1 MTGSSTP
8 ADLLGLGCV
17 VTAVPIAAFAMDATV
32 ALAAGPW
39 HARRRRLG

>member
-17 VTAVPIAAFAMDATV
+17 VTAVPIAAFAVDAIV
-32 ALAAGPW
+32 ALAASGW
-39 HARRRRLG
+39 YARTRWLR